1 MDFSGA
7 LIRWIGGGVLVLSLI
22 VTIYVMHL
30 KNQNL
35 TIEAENAKMVAG
47 AYKRTL
53 AAYQDQFALQARALG
68 SEKGREIARQENLL
82 KTLNLIGDFNET
94 ETGPIS
100 DAALAVIDSLYDAG
114 PRNAAGPASP

>member
-7 LIRWIGGGVLVLSLI
+7 LIRWIAGGVMVLGLI
-22 VTIYVMHL
+22 VTIYVLHL
-30 KNQNL
+30 KNENL

-53 AAYQDQFALQARALG
+53 SAYQDQFAAQARALG
-68 SEKGREIARQENLL
+68 TEKGREIARQENLL
-82 KTLNLIGDFNET
+82 RTLNLIGDFDET

-100 DAALAVIDSLYDAG
+100 DAALAVIDSLYQSG
-114 PRNAAGPASP
+114 PRNAAGKPGP